1 VKHSILVTGGMGFV
15 GGRVAQTLATNANFT
30 VALGS
35 RTAQKSPCWLPSSNV
50 IAMDWRSSQS
60 LTLACEGI
68 DTLVHLAGMNAA
80 DCSSDPVAAL
90 EVNAINTA
98 RLMQA
103 AKVAGVKRIIYFSTA
118 QVYGPSLVGKID
130 ESTLPKCRHPY
141 ATSHLAAEDEVL
153 AAANEHINSIVLRLS
168 NGFGVPAHPAVNAWM
183 LLMNDLCR
191 QAATLR
197 SMTLRSTG
205 LQWRDF
211 ITLQDVSSVVTHM
224 IDLPKSNI
232 GNGIFNVGSGKS
244 SRVIEMAELI
254 KARCT
259 EVLGYSPEIVRQQ
272 PAEEEE
278 FPILDYRIDK
288 LLSTGFIL
296 KGSPVLEIDDTL
308 RMCNQ

>member
-1 VKHSILVTGGMGFV
+1 
-15 GGRVAQTLATNANFT
+15 
-30 VALGS
+30 
-35 RTAQKSPCWLPSSNV
+35 
-50 IAMDWRSSQS
+50 
-60 LTLACEGI
+60 
-68 DTLVHLAGMNAA
+68 
-80 DCSSDPVAAL
+80 
-90 EVNAINTA
+90 
-98 RLMQA
+98 
-103 AKVAGVKRIIYFSTA
+103 
-118 QVYGPSLVGKID
+118 
-130 ESTLPKCRHPY
+130 
-141 ATSHLAAEDEVL
+141 VL

-244 SRVIEMAELI
+244 SRVIEMVELI
-254 KARCT
+254 QARCT
-259 EVLGYSPEIVRQQ
+259 EVLGYSPEIVRPQ

-278 FPILDYRIDK
+278 FPNLDYRIDK

-296 KGSPVLEIDDTL
+296 RGSPELEIDDTL